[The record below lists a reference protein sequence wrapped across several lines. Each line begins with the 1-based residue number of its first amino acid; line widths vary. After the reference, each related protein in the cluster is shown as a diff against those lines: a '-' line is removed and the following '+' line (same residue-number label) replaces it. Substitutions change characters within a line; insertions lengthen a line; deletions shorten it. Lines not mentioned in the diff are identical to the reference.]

1 MKGGETK
8 AQSKSTDERL
18 KTRGKKAGKKAAK
31 DPNKPKRPPSAFF
44 VFLEGF
50 RKEFNLA
57 NPDNKSVGAV
67 GKAAGAKWKSM
78 TDEDKA
84 PYVAKAE
91 SKKTEYTKTMQKYNM
106 KLANGTST
114 AGDDDSDK
122 SKSEVNDEAEGG
134 SEEEEDDD

>member
-8 AQSKSTDERL
+8 AGAKSTDSRL
-18 KTRGKKAGKKAAK
+18 KTRGKKAGKKVK

-84 PYVAKAE
+84 PYQAKAAT
-91 SKKTEYTKTMQKYNM
+91 KKSDYEKTMKQYNL
-106 KLANGTST
+106 KLANGTKT
-114 AGDDDSDK
+114 TGDDDSDK
-122 SKSEVNDEAEGG
+122 SKSEVNDEELGG

>member
-8 AQSKSTDERL
+8 AQAKSTDDRL

-50 RKEFNLA
+50 RKEFNA
-57 NPDNKSVGAV
+57 AHPDNKSVGAV

-91 SKKTEYTKTMQKYNM
+91 TKKTEYTKTMQKYNM

-122 SKSEVNDEAEGG
+122 SKSEVNEGA